1 MKVTADIEDLLVS
14 GVKGNYERCDEL
26 FSSEG
31 HMTYASVIDTE
42 ALKSEFMYM
51 SMTVDTNEVSSLTSL
66 VKELQKH
73 DVETFW
79 LLAKN
84 FMTLVRIMLLIM
96 PTSMSAERVF
106 SALDR
111 VRTKLRNNMG
121 DKRLSD
127 LVMLNFYPE
136 MVDDMDVINVCNT
149 FVSRTSHANKRDA
162 LFGKFVPSD
171 LEYDSI
177 KVPEISF
184 DSLMRNQVV
193 THNEENLETEPAQL
207 KKTAV

>member
-31 HMTYASVIDTE
+31 CMTYASVIDTE
-42 ALKSEFMYM
+42 ALKSEFMCM

-136 MVDDMDVINVCNT
+136 MVDDMDVINICNI
-149 FVSRTSHANKRDA
+149 FVSRTSHTNKRDA

>member
-1 MKVTADIEDLLVS
+1 
-14 GVKGNYERCDEL
+14 
-26 FSSEG
+26 
-31 HMTYASVIDTE
+31 
-42 ALKSEFMYM
+42 
-51 SMTVDTNEVSSLTSL
+51 
-66 VKELQKH
+66 
-73 DVETFW
+73 
-79 LLAKN
+79 
-84 FMTLVRIMLLIM
+84 MLLIM
-96 PTSMSAERVF
+96 PASMSAEHIF
-106 SALDR
+106 LALDR

-136 MVDDMDVINVCNT
+136 IVGDMDVINICNT
-149 FVSRTSHANKRDA
+149 FVSCTSHANKREV

-207 KKTAV
+207 NKTAV